1 MDVKQVTFPLPDT
14 VTSIS
19 EKDFSSRVIRQG
31 ESTFIIDRSKV
42 VVLGSL
48 ILKLTDQKYNLELWP
63 WGTYTKEQYDK
74 RVIVSEDYYVIE
86 GSLESI
92 ANQATQEVY
101 FHYDG
106 SNHYAEHP
114 RIEPRDQGSRLYKLA
129 TKGDTYSAVKD
140 YLKRVLNL

>member
-63 WGTYTKEQYDK
+63 WGIYTKEQYDK
-74 RVIVSEDYYVIE
+74 RVIISEDHYVIE
-86 GSLESI
+86 GYLESI
-92 ANQATQEVY
+92 ANQVAQEVY

-106 SNHYAEHP
+106 RNHYAEHP
-114 RIEPRDQGSRLYKLA
+114 RIEPRNQESTLYKL
-129 TKGDTYSAVKD
+129 TTEGGTYRTVKD
-140 YLKRVLNL
+140 YLKRVLGV